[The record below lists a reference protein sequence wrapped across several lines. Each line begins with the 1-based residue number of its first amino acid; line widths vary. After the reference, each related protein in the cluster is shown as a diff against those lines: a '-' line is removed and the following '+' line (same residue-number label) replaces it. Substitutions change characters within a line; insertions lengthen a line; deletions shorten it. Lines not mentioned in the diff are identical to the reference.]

1 MVLYFSTGKDAR
13 LKVYY
18 STNVLLIKRQPKPE
32 EAGYGK

>member
-1 MVLYFSTGKDAR
+1 MKTGEGFQTEGN
-13 LKVYY
+13 Y